1 MGEFKLGRPALVC
14 RWRLANGVLPLENRH
29 LRALAAR
36 EVGGKRLPTALVAWV
51 KQRIEWGLDEATLEC
66 PDGVLMLVIDESGA
80 SALSVG
86 PYRQLSRTSANDLL
100 LRAQGSYREAQS
112 TKVAPEEL
120 WLAQRDGLVWG
131 SSSEFAASGAST
143 LVSDLA
149 RTMGMP
155 VYRDEALLREAE
167 RRGFVGDEVFLVSDE
182 HGVVPASD
190 RGGERAV
197 KFAQSYRKLLKRRG
211 RRG

>member
-1 MGEFKLGRPALVC
+1 MNEFKLGRPALVC
-14 RWRLANGVLPLENRH
+14 RWRLANGMLPLENRH

-36 EVGGKRLPTALVAWV
+36 EIGGKQVSNALVAWV
-51 KQRIEWGLDEATLEC
+51 KQRIEWGLDEATREC
-66 PDGVLMLVIDESGA
+66 PDGVLMLVVDEAGA

-86 PYRQLSRTSANDLL
+86 PYRSLSKTSANDLL
-100 LRAQGSYREAQS
+100 LRAQSSYREAQS

-120 WLAQRDGLVWG
+120 WVVQRDALVWG

-143 LVSDLA
+143 LISDLA
-149 RTMGMP
+149 RTLGMP
-155 VYRDEALLREAE
+155 VHRDEALLREAE

-190 RGGERAV
+190 RGGERAA
-197 KFAQSYRKLLKRRG
+197 KFAKGYRKLLVRKG